1 MKLEYLFAIFALIGI
16 SDKILGNKFKIGDE
30 FEKGFKMAC
39 PLILSMAGLIVLTP
53 VISKWLVLV
62 FSGIVD
68 FFGLDISVV
77 ATFFAVDSGGALIA
91 YELAENKLVA
101 AYNGLIVASM
111 FGATICP
118 VVSMAL
124 NMIDSK
130 YHKEILT
137 GFLCGFATIPVGCI
151 ISGLMI
157 KLPILEILKNSAPTI
172 LLSIII
178 CIGLIKKPSVVQK
191 ALSLV
196 GTTIFIVMLIG
207 LGIGIFDKLTGI
219 KLIPGIAPIDDA
231 ISIVGDITIILSGI
245 FPLLAVI
252 KKVCNKLFI
261 KLGKLLDI
269 NIHSVTGLITTI
281 ANCLP
286 MFDFVDKMDHKGR
299 IINFAF
305 VVSSSFVFGDHL
317 AFTLAFDKNFV
328 IPLIVGKLASGITAI
343 VIANLIFNMQS
354 RSQCN

>member
-16 SDKILGNKFKIGDE
+16 IDKIIGNKFKLGDE

-53 VISKWLVLV
+53 VISKCLVFI
-62 FSGIVD
+62 FSGIAD
-68 FFGLDISVV
+68 FFGLDISFV
-77 ATFFAVDSGGALIA
+77 ASFFAIDSGGALIA
-91 YELAENKLVA
+91 YELADNKLVA

-130 YHKEILT
+130 YHKEVLT

-151 ISGLMI
+151 VAGFMI
-157 KLPILEILKNSAPTI
+157 KLPLIEILKNSAPTI

-178 CIGLIKKPSVVQK
+178 CIGLIKKPTLVQK
-191 ALSLV
+191 VLSIV
-196 GTTIFIVMLIG
+196 GTIIFTVMLLG

-219 KLIPGIAPIDDA
+219 KIIPGIAPIDDA
-231 ISIVGDITIILSGI
+231 IKIVGDITIILAGL
-245 FPLLAVI
+245 FPLLAI
-252 KKVCNKLFI
+252 ITKVCNKLFVA
-261 KLGKLLDI
+261 LGKLLGI
-269 NIHSVTGLITTI
+269 NLHSVTGLITTV

-286 MFDFVDKMDHKGR
+286 MFDFVDKMDYKGR

-317 AFTLAFDKNFV
+317 AFTLAFDKSLVLPV
-328 IPLIVGKLASGITAI
+328 ITGKLISGISAI
-343 VIANLIFNMQS
+343 ILASFIFKKQPE
-354 RSQCN
+354 

>member
-16 SDKILGNKFKIGDE
+16 IDKIIGNKFKLGDE

-53 VISKWLVLV
+53 VISKCLVFI
-62 FSGIVD
+62 FSGIAD
-68 FFGLDISVV
+68 FFDLDISFV
-77 ATFFAVDSGGALIA
+77 ASFFAVDSGGALIA
-91 YELAENKLVA
+91 YELADNKLVA

-130 YHKEILT
+130 YHKEVLT

-151 ISGLMI
+151 VAGFMI
-157 KLPILEILKNSAPTI
+157 KLPLIEILKNSAPTI

-178 CIGLIKKPSVVQK
+178 CIGLIKKPTLVQK
-191 ALSLV
+191 VLSIV
-196 GTTIFIVMLIG
+196 GTIIFTVMLLG

-219 KLIPGIAPIDDA
+219 KIIPGIAPIDDA
-231 ISIVGDITIILSGI
+231 IKIVGDITIILAGL
-245 FPLLAVI
+245 FPLLAI
-252 KKVCNKLFI
+252 ITKVCNKLFI
-261 KLGKLLDI
+261 ALGKLLGI
-269 NIHSVTGLITTI
+269 NLHSVTGLITTV

-286 MFDFVDKMDHKGR
+286 MFDFVDKMDYKGR

-317 AFTLAFDKNFV
+317 AFTLAYDKSFV
-328 IPLIVGKLASGITAI
+328 LPVVVGKLISGISAI
-343 VIANLIFNMQS
+343 ILANLIFKKQPE
-354 RSQCN
+354 

>member
-16 SDKILGNKFKIGDE
+16 IDKIIGNKFKLGDE

-53 VISKWLVLV
+53 VISKCLVFI

-91 YELAENKLVA
+91 YELADDKLVA

-130 YHKEILT
+130 YHKEVLT

-151 ISGLMI
+151 VAGLMI
-157 KLPILEILKNSAPTI
+157 KLPLVEILKNSAPTI
-172 LLSIII
+172 LLSVLI
-178 CIGLIKKPSVVQK
+178 CIGLIKKPILVQK
-191 ALSLV
+191 SLSLV
-196 GTTIFIVMLIG
+196 GTIIFIVMLIG
-207 LGIGIFDKLTGI
+207 LGVGIFDKLTGI

-231 ISIVGDITIILSGI
+231 IGIVGDITIILSGL
-245 FPLLAVI
+245 FPLLAI
-252 KKVCNKLFI
+252 ITHACKKMFI
-261 KLGKLLDI
+261 SFGKLLDI
-269 NIHSVTGLITTI
+269 NIQSVTGLITTI

-328 IPLIVGKLASGITAI
+328 IPLIVGKLISGIAAI
-343 VIANLIFNMQS
+343 VLACIIFKKQPE
-354 RSQCN
+354 